1 MYFFLR
7 QRLHERDF
15 ICNYIVFNAVTPY
28 VYTTR
33 RRLHE
38 LGFICKRIVFD
49 AVTASVYTTPIETV
63 AKTVSI

>member
-1 MYFFLR
+1 MYFLLR

-15 ICNYIVFNAVTPY
+15 ICNYTVFNAVTPY

-38 LGFICKRIVFD
+38 RHFICKRIVFE

-63 AKTVSI
+63 AETTSI